1 MKKMI
6 LVVAWLVVVVC
17 FTSCLEN
24 ETIPGDSQHVAPPA
38 TPSSRDSGNS
48 EHPEWRRDYERH
60 IDQWVDESANEAD
73 RFKEEERISRARS
86 KLLEQEAA
94 KNRNRFGGLGAG
106 QMLRRVA
113 LSYLSYLSGAMTLR
127 RTFGGLL
134 SHCWRWRKIKGY
146 IVSKYF
152 PELVRP
158 WIVGL
163 NNVDLTLRSER
174 EKKMKMKE

>member
-73 RFKEEERISRARS
+73 RFKEEERISRARF

-94 KNRNRFGGLGAG
+94 KNRNRFGGL
-106 QMLRRVA
+106 R
-113 LSYLSYLSGAMTLR
+113 SGADVAAGSLELPKLPEWGDDIEEDIWR
-127 RTFGGLL
+127 ALESLL
-134 SHCWRWRKIKGY
+134 E
-146 IVSKYF
+146 V
-152 PELVRP
+152 EE
-158 WIVGL
+158 
-163 NNVDLTLRSER
+163 D
-174 EKKMKMKE
+174 